1 MLKKLSRKSKGEIVF
16 EAVVYLILAI
26 VFLIVLLPLLYVVAT
41 SFASAQELAENHF
54 LLIPKHPTLEVYQY
68 IFSTGTFAR
77 SLLVTVGITFA
88 GTAFN
93 LLMTCLMAY
102 PLSRRALPGRRVLMT
117 AVTITLVFSG
127 GTIPMYLVVSGCGL
141 IDSYFSLIIPGAI
154 SSFNLILVKNFFQEI
169 PESLIESAQI
179 DGSSEINTLI
189 KIVLPLSKPALA
201 TLMDFGLNHK
211 VESFEALEQCLREDL
226 MEPLLAAADSQMK
239 QQNIIYKIV
248 EYLNENIDKDVS
260 LEQCARE
267 FNYNANYLSCLFKQK
282 FGKTYTEYVV
292 ELKVEK
298 CKELLVRTDISV
310 NDLAS
315 RFGYSSSQNFIRVF
329 KKYTLM
335 TPGQYRKQH
344 ADEK

>member
-26 VFLIVLLPLLYVVAT
+26 IFLIVLLPLLYVLAT
-41 SFASAQELAENHF
+41 SFASAQELAEKHF
-54 LLIPKHPTLEVYQY
+54 LLIPKHPTLEVYRY
-68 IFSTGTFAR
+68 IFSTGTFAG

-102 PLSRRALPGRRVLMT
+102 PLSRRALPGRKVLMT

-127 GTIPMYLVVSGCGL
+127 GTIPMYLVVSSCGL
-141 IDSYFSLIIPGAI
+141 IDSYLSLIIPGAI

-201 TLMDFGLNHK
+201 TFTMFYAVDHWNQFL
-211 VESFEALEQCLREDL
+211 
-226 MEPLLAAADSQMK
+226 EPLL
-239 QQNIIYKIV
+239 
-248 EYLNENIDKDVS
+248 YLNDSKKWPIQILLRQIVLMSQSGVGDEDAMPPGFVLPVDSLKMACIVIATVPIILAYPFMQKYFDKGVMV
-260 LEQCARE
+260 
-267 FNYNANYLSCLFKQK
+267 
-282 FGKTYTEYVV
+282 G
-292 ELKVEK
+292 
-298 CKELLVRTDISV
+298 SV
-310 NDLAS
+310 K
-315 RFGYSSSQNFIRVF
+315 G
-329 KKYTLM
+329 
-335 TPGQYRKQH
+335 
-344 ADEK
+344 

>member
-77 SLLVTVGITFA
+77 CLLVTVGITFA

-201 TLMDFGLNHK
+201 TFTMFYAVDHWNQFL
-211 VESFEALEQCLREDL
+211 
-226 MEPLLAAADSQMK
+226 EPLL
-239 QQNIIYKIV
+239 
-248 EYLNENIDKDVS
+248 YLNDSKKWPIQILLRQIVLMSQSGVGDEDAMPPGFVLPVDSLKMACIVIATVPIILAYPFMQKYFDKGVMV
-260 LEQCARE
+260 
-267 FNYNANYLSCLFKQK
+267 
-282 FGKTYTEYVV
+282 G
-292 ELKVEK
+292 
-298 CKELLVRTDISV
+298 SV
-310 NDLAS
+310 K
-315 RFGYSSSQNFIRVF
+315 G
-329 KKYTLM
+329 
-335 TPGQYRKQH
+335 
-344 ADEK
+344 